1 MLTVD
6 THAEG
11 TSSSTDEKLIS
22 PPPAPIRRKLD
33 MDAIDGEEEIELP
46 SVYDLMQEVTRLQ
59 QVVRDIGELDPSIF
73 ADEYTVRESYSMER
87 TPPRYRQK
95 LRAGSG
101 GSDSFKSGIYTAR
114 KTGTNMT
121 ALSPHKNGRAK
132 QHADLEVATGLKT
145 PPTKR
150 RESSHGGASR
160 TVPRPTRV
168 AALTRENISLLPTPR
183 PQNFTGSVCGS
194 QKSHTSVRTD
204 GGAVF
209 SRLYQP
215 DFYKNR
221 EEKFKNMRDRRD
233 SLNCSFTPRTNRRD
247 SISSR
252 DSIGSGSQASFQSA
266 KTDVVNVSSRLYD
279 PDYVRKRNARLQR
292 MRQEREMRECTFTP
306 TINANAAVTPR
317 KKL

>member
-1 MLTVD
+1 MP
-6 THAEG
+6 AEEEALETAVG
-11 TSSSTDEKLIS
+11 VASPS
-22 PPPAPIRRKLD
+22 PPVRRKLD
-33 MDAIDGEEEIELP
+33 MDDGDDTDELP
-46 SVYDLMQEVTRLQ
+46 SVYELMQEVTRLQ
-59 QVVRDIGELDPSIF
+59 QAVRDVGDDDPSIF
-73 ADEYTVRESYSMER
+73 ADDGDALLAER
-87 TPPRYRQK
+87 TPPRYRMK
-95 LRAGSG
+95 LRTASG
-101 GSDSFKSGIYTAR
+101 GSDSFSKSGIYSGR
-114 KTGTNMT
+114 KIATNVGNM
-121 ALSPHKNGRAK
+121 SPYKNVGLMQRGEFDNSAP
-132 QHADLEVATGLKT
+132 GLKT

-150 RESSHGGASR
+150 RETSTPAASR

-183 PQNFTGSVCGS
+183 MQNFTGSVCGS
-194 QKSHTSVRTD
+194 QKSRTSIRTD

-221 EEKFKNMRDRRD
+221 DEKLKNIRDRRE
-233 SLNCSFTPRTNRRD
+233 SLNCSFTPRLTRRD

-252 DSIGSGSQASFQSA
+252 DSIGSGSQASMQSA

-292 MRQEREMRECTFTP
+292 MRQEREMRECTFAP
-306 TINANAAVTPR
+306 TINANATATATPR

>member
-1 MLTVD
+1 MM
-6 THAEG
+6 
-11 TSSSTDEKLIS
+11 S
-22 PPPAPIRRKLD
+22 PPPAPVRRKLD
-33 MDAIDGEEEIELP
+33 MDAIDEDEASKLP

-59 QVVRDIGELDPSIF
+59 QAVRDIGEEDPSIF
-73 ADEYTVRESYSMER
+73 ADDYTPGESYSMER
-87 TPPRYRQK
+87 TPPR
-95 LRAGSG
+95 
-101 GSDSFKSGIYTAR
+101 
-114 KTGTNMT
+114 KTGTNVT
-121 ALSPHKNGRAK
+121 ALSPHKNARTK
-132 QHADLEVATGLKT
+132 QHTDLETAAGLKT

-150 RESSHGGASR
+150 REGMHAGTSR
-160 TVPRPTRV
+160 TLPRPTRV

-183 PQNFTGSVCGS
+183 PQNFTGSICGS
-194 QKSHTSVRTD
+194 QKSRTSVRTD

-221 EEKFKNMRDRRD
+221 EEKFKNVRDRRD

-306 TINANAAVTPR
+306 TINANATATPR

>member
-1 MLTVD
+1 MMAVD
-6 THAEG
+6 AAE
-11 TSSSTDEKLIS
+11 T
-22 PPPAPIRRKLD
+22 PPPAPVRRTLD
-33 MDAIDGEEEIELP
+33 MDADDVDDAGELP
-46 SVYDLMQEVTRLQ
+46 TVYDLMQEVARLQ
-59 QVVRDIGELDPSIF
+59 QVVRDISDDDPNIF
-73 ADEYTVRESYSMER
+73 ADDDTARDSFSAER

-95 LRAGSG
+95 IRTASG
-101 GSDSFKSGIYTAR
+101 GSDSLSRSGIYPGRKIATNVGNMSPYKNVGTVAR
-114 KTGTNMT
+114 SEFDGM
-121 ALSPHKNGRAK
+121 G
-132 QHADLEVATGLKT
+132 GLKT
-145 PPTKR
+145 PPPRR
-150 RESSHGGASR
+150 RETMTPAVSR

-194 QKSHTSVRTD
+194 QKSRSSIRTD

-221 EEKFKNMRDRRD
+221 EEKLKNMRERSER
-233 SLNCSFTPRTNRRD
+233 LNCSFAPRTNRRD

-252 DSIGSGSQASFQSA
+252 DSIGSEVSMQSA
-266 KTDVVNVSSRLYD
+266 KTDVVNVSNRLYD

-306 TINANAAVTPR
+306 TINANATATPR

>member
-1 MLTVD
+1 MLMVD
-6 THAEG
+6 TSVAPV
-11 TSSSTDEKLIS
+11 KANVAS
-22 PPPAPIRRKLD
+22 PPPAPVRRKLD
-33 MDAIDGEEEIELP
+33 MDTEDADEADELP
-46 SVYDLMQEVTRLQ
+46 SVYDLMQEVARLQ
-59 QVVRDIGELDPSIF
+59 QAVRDVGDDPSIF
-73 ADEYTVRESYSMER
+73 ADDYVARDSFSAER

-95 LRAGSG
+95 IRTASG
-101 GSDSFKSGIYTAR
+101 GSDSFSKSGIYSGR
-114 KTGTNMT
+114 K
-121 ALSPHKNGRAK
+121 
-132 QHADLEVATGLKT
+132 VATNVGNMSPYKNAGVIQRGEFDSFAGPKT

-150 RESSHGGASR
+150 RETLTPAASR

-183 PQNFTGSVCGS
+183 APNFTGSVCGS
-194 QKSHTSVRTD
+194 QKSRTSIRTD

-221 EEKFKNMRDRRD
+221 EEKFKNLRDRRD

-252 DSIGSGSQASFQSA
+252 DSIGSGSQASMQSA

-292 MRQEREMRECTFTP
+292 MRQEREMRECTFAP
-306 TINANAAVTPR
+306 TINTNATTPR